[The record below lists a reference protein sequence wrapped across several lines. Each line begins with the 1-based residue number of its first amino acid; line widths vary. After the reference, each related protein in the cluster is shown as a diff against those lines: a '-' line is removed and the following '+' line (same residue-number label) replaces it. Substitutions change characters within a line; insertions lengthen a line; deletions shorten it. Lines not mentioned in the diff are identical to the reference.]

1 MLTNKK
7 TSLLI
12 LFFISFLALSLPLVT
27 KLVQQ
32 SQDDRSKAAE
42 SDTKV
47 NLKIAFKGVKPDYP
61 CLSSLNKIDLDIVN
75 ATTKAYQSETG
86 ISITPAI
93 GETNKD
99 GDQVFTVSS
108 LSLNSNL
115 KNVDNFNYFK
125 IKSPAYLS
133 ARMCF
138 NNQSE
143 KVTNTVAC
151 DLSLTNNNSYN
162 FFNYPLNPGD
172 LNQDGIVNASDFSM
186 VKYNVNPSAD
196 SQCGQQTDLNYD
208 GITNSFDLTYLK
220 KSLLQTNDE
229 VVIDPADIT
238 PTNKPTLNPTLNLT
252 PTSTFISTL
261 TPTKVPTLTPTKIP
275 TVNYKI
281 HFIRTTRAD
290 GNVANDA
297 ILLESKGKYGLIDGG
312 WKDDFSV
319 ISSYFSEIGV
329 KKLDFFLITHPHADH
344 YGSYKQLIERYK
356 PETLYKK
363 RFFGGNIIS
372 AGGLWTKEVINW
384 YSNLEKDIKTICD
397 NNEVSIVNVDVNYN
411 DGWFFNLD
419 KTKITLLNVPDRR
432 EKTHSLSWVTDAG
445 MENRNSLIQLIEMN
459 GFKIAM
465 FGDLSWSE
473 WYPYYAKKIGKV
485 DLTKVGHH
493 SIEKN
498 ENNKIADFL
507 RSPYLV
513 VTNKNKTDVETKM
526 KKYAGSN
533 IYYTGNGNIVFDFS
547 SQTIKISK

>member
-1 MLTNKK
+1 MHKK
-7 TSLLI
+7 RSNLFTLLFISLLA
-12 LFFISFLALSLPLVT
+12 ISLLLAT
-27 KLVQQ
+27 KLVQK
-32 SQDDRSKAAE
+32 SQDDRSRASE
-42 SDTKV
+42 TSDTKI
-47 NLKIAFKGVKPDYP
+47 NLRIAFKGVKPD
-61 CLSSLNKIDLDIVN
+61 SSCISTLQGVNLNIVNITNKIF
-75 ATTKAYQSETG
+75 QSETNTT
-86 ISITPAI
+86 ITPVS
-93 GETNKD
+93 GETNKQ
-99 GDQVFTVSS
+99 GDQIFLISN
-108 LSLNSNL
+108 LSLNSSF
-115 KNVDNFNYFK
+115 KNSNSSNYFQ
-125 IKSPAYLS
+125 IKSPLFLS
-133 ARMCF
+133 SKLCL
-138 NNQSE
+138 NHQSS
-143 KVTNTVAC
+143 KVSNSAC
-151 DLSLTNNNSYN
+151 NLSLANGTTYDFTKYS
-162 FFNYPLNPGD
+162 LTPGD

-252 PTSTFISTL
+252 PTSTFITTL

-363 RFFGGNIIS
+363 RFFGGDIIS

-397 NNEVSIVNVDVNYN
+397 NNEVSIVNVDVTYN